1 MQNFSIFALKLN
13 HKPMSETE
21 KRLVYSI
28 KESAYLLDMSVRT
41 VWKMIEEKELST
53 VKIRKTTKIT
63 REEIDKYLKNQ
74 QK

>member
-1 MQNFSIFALKLN
+1 
-13 HKPMSETE
+13 MSEAE